1 MSNGNNKPLTEYEV
15 IRAIDAHIIDA
26 MHSLRDMPESDVR
39 GGSMAALLAMRIS
52 LRDGSWRPK
61 KTNVVPIS
69 SARKK

>member
-1 MSNGNNKPLTEYEV
+1 MSKVSNKLLTEYEV
-15 IRAIDAHIIDA
+15 VRAIDAHIIEA

-39 GGSMAALLAMRIS
+39 GGSMAALLAMRIA

-61 KTNVVPIS
+61 KTNVVSIA